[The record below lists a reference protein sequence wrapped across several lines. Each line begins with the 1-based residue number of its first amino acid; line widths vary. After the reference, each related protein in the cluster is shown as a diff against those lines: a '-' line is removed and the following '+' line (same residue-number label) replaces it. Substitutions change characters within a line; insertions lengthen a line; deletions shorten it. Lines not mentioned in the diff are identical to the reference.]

1 MKNVAI
7 LLPGIIREYACLEYI
22 NEIRK
27 LENTEDIK
35 FYFFGISYDFKGCD
49 KTAWHTH
56 RDIKNN
62 VKVDLSVVEKYNLDD
77 FKIYSNIITE
87 DADGYDGRILAQ
99 WTLVKDVFAMMESF
113 SKKNQV
119 KFDCVVRSRWDLK
132 IKIDKLLYSLYIV
145 FDKNKISCVKYIT
158 VTDQSFMGP
167 FDKMK
172 KVCSLVDYYYEY
184 LKLDK
189 FIEKNETHT
198 RNVRDIKDNP
208 SKYPRRVLRD
218 RKNEFNLRFPA
229 QSEHLLSHHLYNNFK
244 WPDEAINVRKHN
256 KWWQLRKV
264 KN

>member
-1 MKNVAI
+1 
-7 LLPGIIREYACLEYI
+7 
-22 NEIRK
+22 
-27 LENTEDIK
+27 
-35 FYFFGISYDFKGCD
+35 
-49 KTAWHTH
+49 
-56 RDIKNN
+56 
-62 VKVDLSVVEKYNLDD
+62 
-77 FKIYSNIITE
+77 
-87 DADGYDGRILAQ
+87 
-99 WTLVKDVFAMMESF
+99 
-113 SKKNQV
+113 
-119 KFDCVVRSRWDLK
+119 
-132 IKIDKLLYSLYIV
+132 
-145 FDKNKISCVKYIT
+145 
-158 VTDQSFMGP
+158 MGP